1 MKSATEFPYAAA
13 VQTADQL
20 VVAYTFDIPG
30 QRPLRKL
37 ERGWKDI
44 TKMDT

>member
-1 MKSATEFPYAAA
+1 MKSAKVFPYAAA
-13 VQTADQL
+13 VQTVGRLL
-20 VVAYTFDIPG
+20 VASTFGIPG
-30 QRPLRKL
+30 QRPLRKP